1 MTEENAMNGIIGS
14 MANKRYIER
23 GSVSNRVVINELNK
37 NKVYVKIMDV
47 NPIMKQDKRIIFLI
61 SSLSFFAF
69 ASATRFEITTGI
81 PTCVN
86 VMIKKREGI
95 TIIKSPTPSTP
106 MILAITKQFIMT

>member
-14 MANKRYIER
+14 MANKGYIVR
-23 GSVSNRVVINELNK
+23 GSASNRVVINELNK
-37 NKVYVKIMDV
+37 NKVDVKIMDV

-69 ASATRFEITTGI
+69 ASATRFDMATVS

-95 TIIKSPTPSTP
+95 TII
-106 MILAITKQFIMT
+106 

>member
-1 MTEENAMNGIIGS
+1 MNEENEMNRIIIS
-14 MANKRYIER
+14 MTSKRYIVR
-23 GSVSNRVVINELNK
+23 VSVSNSVVINELNK
-37 NKVYVKIMDV
+37 NKVDVKIMDV

-69 ASATRFEITTGI
+69 ASATRFEMATGS

-95 TIIKSPTPSTP
+95 TII
-106 MILAITKQFIMT
+106 